1 MLEKIFEFFYS
12 LLTLF
17 KRPMNQ
23 QEAELYSKACN
34 VITIRIEHLK
44 SDVDSIAPTFKA
56 ETEEQKERLAECLEQ
71 LSYMSCL
78 NPSVATRFHPISFL
92 GYGLCSPF
100 IHPRPILLT
109 EAIFKSSFSDFTEI
123 LIHESSHSLL
133 GTTDQPLEEAD
144 TFEELISNAWAWSFA
159 LRVDGPFK

>member
-34 VITIRIEHLK
+34 AITIRIEQLK
-44 SDVDSIAPTFKA
+44 SNIDSIALAFKA

-71 LSYMSCL
+71 LSYLSCL
-78 NPSVATRFHPISFL
+78 NPSVATRFHPISIL

-100 IHPRPILLT
+100 ISPRPILLT
-109 EAIFKSSFSDFTEI
+109 EAIFKSSFADFIEI
-123 LIHESSHSLL
+123 LVHESSHSLL
-133 GTTDQPLEEAD
+133 HTTDQSLEEAD

>member
-1 MLEKIFEFFYS
+1 MLEKILNFLYS
-12 LLTLF
+12 LFTLF

-34 VITIRIEHLK
+34 VITIKIEQLK
-44 SDVDSIAPTFKA
+44 RNIDEIAPSFKA
-56 ETEEQKERLAECLEQ
+56 ETEEQKAELIEDLEQ
-71 LSYMSCL
+71 LSYLHCL

-92 GYGLCSPF
+92 GYGICSPF
-100 IHPRPILLT
+100 IHPRPITLT
-109 EAIFKSSFSDFTEI
+109 EAIFKANFADFTEI

-159 LRVDGPFK
+159 LRIDGPFK